1 MRRRVLLGCMGLLL
15 LPALAGVND
24 GCSSSGTS
32 YVNPNVD
39 FGYMQRAA
47 VLPFQNLTSDDIA
60 DERMHSIF
68 LMEILKEDVLDIV
81 DSRETVSVM
90 RGMGLSPGSS
100 LTPEQVVALGDKLV
114 VDALFFGTV
123 EEYGYS
129 RGDRRRGPEI
139 TAVFGMI
146 ETETGAVVWRS
157 QVHATGSSFLKRLF
171 GGGAADLFDV
181 SRDTVRKALRTLL

>member
-1 MRRRVLLGCMGLLL
+1 MLGGMGLVLLPL
-15 LPALAGVND
+15 LAGIFG
-24 GCSSSGTS
+24 GCASPGTS

-68 LMEILKEDVLDIV
+68 LMELLKEDVLEIV

-90 RGMGLSPGSS
+90 RSMGLSPGSS
-100 LTPEQVVALGDKLV
+100 LTPEQVVALGNKLV
-114 VDALFFGTV
+114 VDALFFGIV

-139 TAVFGMI
+139 TAVFGLA
-146 ETETGAVVWRS
+146 ETETGVVVWRA

-171 GGGAADLFDV
+171 GGGAADLYDV
-181 SRDTVRKALRTLL
+181 SRDTVRKALGTLL

>member
-1 MRRRVLLGCMGLLL
+1 
-15 LPALAGVND
+15 
-24 GCSSSGTS
+24 
-32 YVNPNVD
+32 
-39 FGYMQRAA
+39 
-47 VLPFQNLTSDDIA
+47 
-60 DERMHSIF
+60 
-68 LMEILKEDVLDIV
+68 MEILKEDILEIV

-100 LTPEQVVALGDKLV
+100 LTPEQTVALGDKLV
-114 VDALFFGTV
+114 VDALFFGVV

-139 TAVFGMI
+139 TAVFGMT

-157 QVHATGSSFLKRLF
+157 QVHATGSSLWRRLF